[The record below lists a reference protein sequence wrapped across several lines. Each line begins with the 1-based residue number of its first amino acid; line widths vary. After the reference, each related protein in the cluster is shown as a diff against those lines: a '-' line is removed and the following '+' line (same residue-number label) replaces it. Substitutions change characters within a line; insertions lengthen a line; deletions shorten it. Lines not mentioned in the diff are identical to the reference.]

1 MSLGLSS
8 RNQITKVLKTFVIY
22 GEIKITMIF
31 ETFVVP
37 GGKALSF
44 TYNLYHAGN
53 RNWFWLID
61 LRHSSF
67 I

>member
-1 MSLGLSS
+1 
-8 RNQITKVLKTFVIY
+8 
-22 GEIKITMIF
+22 MIL